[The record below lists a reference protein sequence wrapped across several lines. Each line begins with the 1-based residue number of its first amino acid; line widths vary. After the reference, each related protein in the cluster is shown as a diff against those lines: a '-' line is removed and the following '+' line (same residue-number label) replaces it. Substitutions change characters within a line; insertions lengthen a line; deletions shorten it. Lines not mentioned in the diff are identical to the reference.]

1 MTDARQISILNAAA
15 TKDEYGQVGGAQSV
29 RALVWAEVKFVAG
42 KVAQMAGKETTEVEI
57 EFKIRYRS
65 DVSKLMSVLHE
76 NQVYKIDLI
85 EEIGRRAFLR
95 LKCRR
100 VS

>member
-15 TKDEYGQVGGAQSV
+15 TKDEYGQVGGSQSV

-76 NQVYKIDLI
+76 NQIYKIDLI

>member
-15 TKDEYGQVGGAQSV
+15 TKDEYGQVGWAQSV

-42 KVAQMAGKETTEVEI
+42 KVAQMAGKETTEFEI

-65 DVSKLMSVLHE
+65 DVSKLMSVMHE
-76 NQVYKIDLI
+76 NQIYKIDLI